1 MAPLALISVSDKRGV
16 VEFAKALLENHGYQL
31 LSSGGTAGV
40 LAAANLPVTKVADHT
55 GAAEMLGGRVKTLHP
70 RIHGGILARSDQPAD
85 LADLEAQ
92 QIAKI
97 DLVVV
102 NLYPFEQTVARPDVS
117 WNEAIETIDI
127 GGPAMVRA
135 AAKNHLHTL
144 VLTNPAQ
151 YAPFLEALAQG
162 PIGLVERQKLALEA
176 FRHTASY
183 DAAISNWLAT
193 QLGEN
198 DAALQLCLPLRQN
211 LRYGE
216 NPHQAASWYGK
227 PQQGWGAAKQLQGK
241 ELSFNNLLDL
251 DAAQAAVLRFPASE
265 AAAAVVVK
273 HTNPC
278 GVALGGSVAEALT
291 RAIGAD
297 PISAFGGIVA
307 VNKPLDAAACESLT
321 GLFLECL
328 VAPEISA
335 EARAL
340 LAAKPNLRLL
350 ELSPQA
356 CAAGADLQLRSILGG
371 VLAQQQDHAPE
382 DEQQWQ
388 VVTERSP
395 SQEEWQNLRF
405 AWRVV
410 RQVHSNAIVIARNG
424 ITLGI
429 GAGQMNRVGSA
440 AIALDAAGSAA
451 QGAAMASDG
460 FFPFSDTVEKAAEFG
475 ITAFIQPGG
484 SKRDVDSI
492 AACNQAGLT
501 MVLTGSRHFLH

>member
-1 MAPLALISVSDKRGV
+1 
-16 VEFAKALLENHGYQL
+16 
-31 LSSGGTAGV
+31 
-40 LAAANLPVTKVADHT
+40 
-55 GAAEMLGGRVKTLHP
+55 
-70 RIHGGILARSDQPAD
+70 
-85 LADLEAQ
+85 
-92 QIAKI
+92 
-97 DLVVV
+97 
-102 NLYPFEQTVARPDVS
+102 
-117 WNEAIETIDI
+117 
-127 GGPAMVRA
+127 
-135 AAKNHLHTL
+135 
-144 VLTNPAQ
+144 
-151 YAPFLEALAQG
+151 
-162 PIGLVERQKLALEA
+162 
-176 FRHTASY
+176 
-183 DAAISNWLAT
+183 
-193 QLGEN
+193 
-198 DAALQLCLPLRQN
+198 
-211 LRYGE
+211 
-216 NPHQAASWYGK
+216 
-227 PQQGWGAAKQLQGK
+227 
-241 ELSFNNLLDL
+241 
-251 DAAQAAVLRFPASE
+251 